1 MTVYSVCLC
10 LWLLDSTLWVIP
22 FDLPLTAINPSNP
35 LRCPLVALLPGLAC
49 LSPTSLYCFSQLPNN
64 RKPSSHQLNNIG
76 FMQEQDLVKP
86 YQAVSYHF
94 AVPFIGDFVGVAER
108 VRRVSSE
115 DELRQALQPAEYR
128 RYPCDDIRKIHVVCD
143 IELTRTCDVH
153 VPALLYGVPDRETGA
168 RPRLTIRGAR
178 GLLVSHR
185 HLRVENIDVSQVEVP
200 ADNFMCAL
208 QADEHAALVIDNC
221 GVIASGS
228 GVRGLDNSLIH
239 VQNSTLAGITAMCVN
254 RESSIK
260 LCENNKLRYY
270 GEWSVQICT
279 NPLERPTTYPFDEKN
294 EIVLDHTLPFNI
306 FTS

>member
-115 DELRQALQPAEYR
+115 DELRQALAARAGLVGPLTPEGDGDGEEEGAAGNEQQKQQPPRHPRVLVAPR
-128 RYPCDDIRKIHVVCD
+128 RRA
-143 IELTRTCDVH
+143 RR
-153 VPALLYGVPDRETGA
+153 GVQ
-168 RPRLTIRGAR
+168 RGP
-178 GLLVSHR
+178 HR
-185 HLRVENIDVSQVEVP
+185 
-200 ADNFMCAL
+200 
-208 QADEHAALVIDNC
+208 
-221 GVIASGS
+221 
-228 GVRGLDNSLIH
+228 
-239 VQNSTLAGITAMCVN
+239 
-254 RESSIK
+254 
-260 LCENNKLRYY
+260 
-270 GEWSVQICT
+270 
-279 NPLERPTTYPFDEKN
+279 
-294 EIVLDHTLPFNI
+294 
-306 FTS
+306 